1 LILPHNIALDVPR
14 SVNLDKP
21 SMRPSR
27 AQCICSTVG
36 FENPIWNAQYF
47 PEECPEDWRLAY
59 FMNDFRAVY
68 LPCSAWFEAT
78 GQLEA
83 IIDEMDERF
92 ELIIEW
98 PKPDSTGSIAAML
111 SRLVPLKPNI
121 SCVVVNVDDL
131 PSHLLDN
138 TCRAISEHHTISLNS
153 KLLDATE
160 QNALRKRYR
169 AALVWHPGLSEAP
182 TATGDYQVVTL
193 PCQGLRDIRPVLE
206 QIRPLLD
213 RGVRVGLF
221 IEPAGESAK
230 RAMEVRTLIE
240 LMELA

>member
-1 LILPHNIALDVPR
+1 
-14 SVNLDKP
+14 
-21 SMRPSR
+21 MRPFR
-27 AQCICSTVG
+27 AQCVCSTVG
-36 FENPIWNAQYF
+36 FENPVWNAQYF

-78 GQLEA
+78 DQLEV

-98 PKPDSTGSIAAML
+98 PELESAGSIAATL
-111 SRLVPLKPNI
+111 SRLVPLKSNI
-121 SCVVVNVDDL
+121 SCVVVNVGDL
-131 PSHLLDN
+131 PGHLLDD
-138 TCRAISEHHTISLNS
+138 TCWAISEHYTISLNS
-153 KLLDATE
+153 KLLDSIE

-169 AALVWHPGLSEAP
+169 AALVWHPGRTEAP

-193 PCQGLRDIRPVLE
+193 PCQSLRDIRPVLQ
-206 QIRPLLD
+206 QITPLLD